1 MVFPLILKIN
11 GYHPHRTD
19 FYLLLIL
26 REDICQDTLLALHV
40 HSTRVGQVMCLSQQ
54 ECTWKARDITDFITY
69 YAENKRHLMPTE
81 HPCPLNPRFSRNYI
95 NQANKVTFPFRYV
108 NSVPEIEI
116 PSNRCTFSM
125 YLPLYWKVSKLAFT
139 SLVLSSWQCLST
151 ATPGTRLSGRQT

>member
-1 MVFPLILKIN
+1 MRSVTQKHCKSRAPAVYFLNLALRL
-11 GYHPHRTD
+11 GAV
-19 FYLLLIL
+19 LLLKGMVGSL
-26 REDICQDTLLALHV
+26 PLLMAFRGPSWLTIGCET
-40 HSTRVGQVMCLSQQ
+40 TRVAH
-54 ECTWKARDITDFITY
+54 ARASTPK
-69 YAENKRHLMPTE
+69 NPMPTE
-81 HPCPLNPRFSRNYI
+81 HPCLLNPRFSRNYI

-139 SLVLSSWQCLST
+139 SLVLSSWQRLST